1 MASGAAGIQRVHHI
15 GKPVSKKHA
24 DNADSRERYWRTSD
38 RPERK
43 KRNQKS
49 EYEQQKLPHVMLFS
63 QPQSPE
69 AVSVSTGSA
78 GKR

>member
-1 MASGAAGIQRVHHI
+1 MPIAGSAIGALAI
-15 GKPVSKKHA
+15 S
-24 DNADSRERYWRTSD
+24 
-38 RPERK
+38 PERK